1 MVAGILGGGVKPTW
15 NVWLQMF
22 FQINLRKFL
31 GTKQT
36 ITRSRSNKWAWCEL
50 RQLKTTCDLFEGL
63 ITKQLPGKN
72 FKQAR
77 KTGNPSS
84 RHECFHIAWVSLY
97 HLEPYKW
104 GSQLHVVG
112 EWFGN
117 GLVYLYIYIHVPLQ
131 EIGNSFY
138 HSERH
143 KNWKNTNKKEAI
155 IQEMPKKL
163 QVDGTML
170 SITLQIMLH

>member
-1 MVAGILGGGVKPTW
+1 
-15 NVWLQMF
+15 MF

-117 GLVYLYIYIHVPLQ
+117 GLVYLYIYTYLSRTSVIHFIIANVTKIEKTQTKRRQL
-131 EIGNSFY
+131 S
-138 HSERH
+138 
-143 KNWKNTNKKEAI
+143 KKCPRNFKLMELCCRLPYKLCYTKGMI
-155 IQEMPKKL
+155 PVWPQHIQ
-163 QVDGTML
+163 
-170 SITLQIMLH
+170 